1 MGDFKV
7 REIIRYPDGMP
18 VKIQLLS
25 MKEYPWHTHDDIQ
38 IVYVL
43 KGELELKLT
52 YAAYHL
58 PADSI
63 HFIHSDDVH
72 GFRSLTED
80 NLVLLVNINMDY
92 FQKFFPGLA
101 TQLFTTNINTYA
113 SAYKQQLLLKSYIFA
128 MVSELYKKGTGYQ
141 QRITDIAMDL
151 IKVLHR
157 NFRGFVL
164 NREEKLI
171 EHSISNDLIQ
181 MDRISRVVSFVY
193 ANYPY
198 KLSLSSIASDEN
210 INLYYLS
217 HLFQRFVGESF
228 RNFVSMVRVEMSESM
243 LLSSDASVSQISQD
257 IGFSN
262 PKYYV
267 ENFERWFG
275 YHPKVYR
282 ELFAS
287 RIIGRAQPVIRELP
301 LEEIKDRVTFYLS
314 QFPLQK
320 DSYLQVLSA
329 NVDFEKPPI
338 ARMEFFEG
346 FDLLSEI
353 KTISALMKVKSA
365 HSKQEPAEL
374 YYKTS
379 SQGCCISLLKELIQH
394 NTSALQK
401 LAFSDSGSQPG
412 GLLAINGLKK
422 PLYYLYCFL
431 KEFYTDI
438 IETGPSFLASGEGN
452 QIKVLAFNESQEDTM
467 YIDFNFLNMKTNYK
481 LTEKKLV
488 AANTCIDYWCKLNFQ
503 NPIEERDFHHIE
515 AMSAPRISFEVIPKA
530 ASCVYHCT
538 LNPQDILL
546 LELDEMN

>member
-1 MGDFKV
+1 MI
-7 REIIRYPDGMP
+7 EIIDYPDGMP
-18 VKIQLLS
+18 VKIQLLRI
-25 MKEYPWHTHDDIQ
+25 KEYPWHAHNDIQ
-38 IVYVL
+38 IVYIL

-80 NLVLLVNINMDY
+80 NLVLLVNINMEY
-92 FQKFFPGLA
+92 FQKFFPDLD
-101 TQLFTTNINTYA
+101 TQLFTTNINAYA

-128 MVSELYKKGTGYQ
+128 MVWELYKKSTGHQ

-151 IKVLHR
+151 LKVLQR
-157 NFRGFVL
+157 NFRGFML

-193 ANYPY
+193 KNYPY

-228 RNFVSMVRVEMSESM
+228 RNFVSMVRVEMSETM
-243 LLSSDASVSQISQD
+243 LLSSDASISQISQD

-282 ELFAS
+282 ELFSS
-287 RIIGRAQPVIRELP
+287 RIIGRAQPVITELP
-301 LEEIKDRVTFYLS
+301 LEEIKDRVNFYLS

-329 NVDFEKPPI
+329 KVDFEKDSL
-338 ARMEFFEG
+338 AQMELFGG

-353 KTISALMKVKSA
+353 KTLSSLMKSKSFQN
-365 HSKQEPAEL
+365 KLEPAEL

-379 SQGCCISLLKELIQH
+379 SQGCCIALLKELLQN
-394 NTSALQK
+394 NTAALQK
-401 LAFSDSGSQPG
+401 IAFSDSANQPN

-431 KEFYTDI
+431 KEFYPNI
-438 IETGPSFLASGEGN
+438 IDVGPSFLASREGHK
-452 QIKVLAFNESQEDTM
+452 IKVLAFNESQEDTM
-467 YIDFNFLNMKTNYK
+467 YIDFNFLNIKTNYK

-503 NPIEERDFHHIE
+503 NPIEETDFHHIE

-530 ASCVYHCT
+530 SAYVYHCT

-546 LELDEMN
+546 LQLEEMN